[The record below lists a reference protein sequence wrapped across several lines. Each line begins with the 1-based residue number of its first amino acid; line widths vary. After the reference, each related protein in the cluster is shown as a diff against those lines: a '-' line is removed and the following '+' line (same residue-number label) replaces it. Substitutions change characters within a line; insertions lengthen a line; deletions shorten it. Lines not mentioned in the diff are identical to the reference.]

1 MTKTFIFDE
10 SSWKWDKD
18 MDINRCILIQ
28 EFKRFMQSI
37 EYRGYIYLNQLHEG
51 LGMKWDPDIENVC
64 FRRENGPVKFDYEL
78 TDFNTYRIIITQ

>member
-1 MTKTFIFDE
+1 MLSRPCQLTGGNE
-10 SSWKWDKD
+10 
-18 MDINRCILIQ
+18 
-28 EFKRFMQSI
+28 
-37 EYRGYIYLNQLHEG
+37 RGVLVLSFYLNQLHEG